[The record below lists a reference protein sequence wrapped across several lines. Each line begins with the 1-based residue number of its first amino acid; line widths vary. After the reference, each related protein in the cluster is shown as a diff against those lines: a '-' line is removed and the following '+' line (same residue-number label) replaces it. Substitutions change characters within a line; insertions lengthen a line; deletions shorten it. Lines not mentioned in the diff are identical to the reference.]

1 MYFIIRRLRHIIC
14 RRCTI
19 VSMHRRKCG
28 SYFSC
33 RMPVFGISSHR
44 CMMLLHRMRK
54 WRSLL
59 FCFRP
64 IVRWMPRRAGALGG
78 MMRTSGIFFMT
89 NILTSMISPM
99 FLISVFW
106 SRTIFFLPSRM
117 RGCVC
122 SVGRE
127 RRNSRRSQS
136 FAIFPTQHREHI
148 FFCKLRFRWMEFFP
162 I

>member
-1 MYFIIRRLRHIIC
+1 MYFIIRRLRRIIC

-19 VSMHRRKCG
+19 VSMYRRKCG
-28 SYFSC
+28 SYFSY
-33 RMPVFGISSHR
+33 RMPVSGISSYR

-54 WRSLL
+54 RRSLS

-127 RRNSRRSQS
+127 RRNLRRSQS
-136 FAIFPTQHREHI
+136 FAISPMGHREQSS
-148 FFCKLRFRWMEFFP
+148 FCKVK
-162 I
+162 